1 MEIEPQSLGD
11 GAENV
16 QSVAEG
22 HGEIF
27 YKGRSFL
34 LFLQHK
40 HRSTMKFQPY
50 THSEAALEER
60 IAQIID
66 IEKKQG
72 SEKEAL
78 KTIFQSIDFTTL
90 EAFDNE
96 EKINEFCAKAL
107 EFPKQRPH
115 LSVPAICIYSPFVRQ
130 AKQLLQGSGIR
141 VATVACCFPSGQM
154 PFDLKVKEVEYCVNE
169 GADDVDM
176 VISRGTF
183 LAGRYDEV
191 FNEIKTIKETCGD
204 KAHLKVI
211 LETGELKTVE
221 NIRKASEL
229 AILAGADFIK
239 TSTGKVPVAATPLA
253 AIIMIDT
260 IKEYYEATGKK
271 VGFKPAGGMKTPED
285 ALTYYYLVKHIL
297 GDEWLNPNLFRV
309 GTSRL
314 AGLILDLIK

>member
-1 MEIEPQSLGD
+1 MQF
-11 GAENV
+11 N
-16 QSVAEG
+16 
-22 HGEIF
+22 
-27 YKGRSFL
+27 
-34 LFLQHK
+34 
-40 HRSTMKFQPY
+40 PY
-50 THSEAALEER
+50 TYSEEVLDDRVARIINEE
-60 IAQIID
+60 
-66 IEKKQG
+66 KQKG
-72 SEKEAL
+72 NEKEAL

-96 EKINEFCAKAL
+96 EKINDFCAKAL
-107 EFPKQRPH
+107 AFPKQEPH
-115 LSVPAICIYSPFVRQ
+115 LSVPAICIYSPFIRQ
-130 AKQLLQGSGIR
+130 AKQLLKGSGIR

-191 FNEIKTIKETCGD
+191 FNEIRTIKATCGE

-285 ALTYYYLVKHIL
+285 ALTYYYLVKNIL
-297 GDEWLNPNLFRV
+297 GEGWLNPSLFRV

>member
-1 MEIEPQSLGD
+1 
-11 GAENV
+11 
-16 QSVAEG
+16 
-22 HGEIF
+22 
-27 YKGRSFL
+27 
-34 LFLQHK
+34 
-40 HRSTMKFQPY
+40 MKFNSY

-60 IAQIID
+60 IAQIIN

-96 EKINEFCAKAL
+96 EKINDFCAKAL
-107 EFPKQRPH
+107 AFPKQKPH
-115 LSVPAICIYSPFVRQ
+115 ISVPAICIYSPFVRQ
-130 AKQLLQGSGIR
+130 AKQLLAGSGIR

-169 GADDVDM
+169 GADEVDM

-191 FNEIKTIKETCGD
+191 FDEMKTIKETCGE
-204 KAHLKVI
+204 KARLKVI

-239 TSTGKVPVAATPLA
+239 TSTGKVPVAA
-253 AIIMIDT
+253 MIDT

-297 GDEWLNPNLFRV
+297 GEQWLNPTLFRV

-314 AGLILDLIK
+314 AGLILDLLQ

>member
-1 MEIEPQSLGD
+1 
-11 GAENV
+11 
-16 QSVAEG
+16 
-22 HGEIF
+22 
-27 YKGRSFL
+27 
-34 LFLQHK
+34 
-40 HRSTMKFQPY
+40 MKFGSY
-50 THSEAALEER
+50 NHTEAALNER
-60 IAQIID
+60 ITQIVNT
-66 IEKKQG
+66 EMKQG
-72 SEKEAL
+72 NRKEAL
-78 KTIFQSIDFTTL
+78 KTIFQSIDFTML

-96 EKINEFCAKAL
+96 AKIDDFCEKAL
-107 EFPKQRPH
+107 AFPKRAPH
-115 LSVPAICIYSPFVRQ
+115 LSVPAVCIYSPFIHQ
-130 AKQLLQGSGIR
+130 AKQRLAGSGIR
-141 VATVACCFPSGQM
+141 VATVACAFPSGQM

-169 GADDVDM
+169 GADEVDM

-191 FNEIKTIKETCGD
+191 FNEIKTIKETCRD
-204 KAHLKVI
+204 AHLKVI

-239 TSTGKVPVAATPLA
+239 TSTGKVAVSATPLA

-285 ALTYYYLVKHIL
+285 ALVYYYLVKHLL
-297 GDEWLNPNLFRV
+297 GTSWLNKELFRV

-314 AGLILDLIK
+314 ANLILEEIQ